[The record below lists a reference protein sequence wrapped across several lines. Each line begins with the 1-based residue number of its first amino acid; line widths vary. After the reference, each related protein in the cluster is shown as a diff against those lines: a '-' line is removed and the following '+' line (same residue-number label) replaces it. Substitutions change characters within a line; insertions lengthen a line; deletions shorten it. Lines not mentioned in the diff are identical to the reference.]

1 MSFIKFLFFTKSEKI
16 AISILLLFII
26 VSGGIYMATSK
37 SNSNA
42 DIDNYLDNSDFAAFQ
57 ASMKNQESDTINN
70 GNHKAYSSN
79 QYSYS
84 YIPPKKLKAGEV
96 IDLNEADTM
105 QLKMIPNIGSGYANR
120 IIKYRNLLGGY
131 NRLEQLKEVWGMD
144 EYLYEKIIPYMV
156 LKIRNGKMRINE
168 ASFHELNKHP
178 YIDYKQ
184 AKIII
189 DIRERKGPIESI
201 ERLALLEEFSEKDL
215 QRLSPYLSFK

>member
-1 MSFIKFLFFTKSEKI
+1 
-16 AISILLLFII
+16 
-26 VSGGIYMATSK
+26 MATSK

-42 DIDNYLDNSDFAAFQ
+42 DIDNFLDNSDFAAFQ
-57 ASMKNQESDTINN
+57 ASLKNQESDTINN
-70 GNHKAYSSN
+70 GNHKTYSSN

-96 IDLNEADTM
+96 IELNEADTM
-105 QLKMIPNIGSGYANR
+105 QLKMIPNVGSGYANR

-168 ASFHELNKHP
+168 ASFQELNKHP

-184 AKIII
+184 AKIIV
-189 DIRERKGPIESI
+189 DIRERKGPIESM